1 MTTADLADLFTELG
15 IPADYGNAPPL
26 PSYAEATELTEI
38 GANIMGRMQQLTPA
52 SADAWRAMSQA
63 AAADKVTLLAVSGFR
78 SIDYQ
83 AMLIRRKLN
92 NGERIDDI
100 LKINVAPGFSQ
111 HHTGNA
117 MDIAT
122 PGYKPLLEEF
132 DESPAFQWLQAH
144 AADFGFSMSYP
155 RGNPEG
161 VIYEPWHWY
170 RADT

>member
-15 IPADYGNAPPL
+15 IPADYGDAPPL

-52 SADAWRAMSQA
+52 SADAWRAMSRA
-63 AAADKVTLLAVSGFR
+63 AAADKVTLLAISGFR

-92 NGERIDDI
+92 SGQRIHDI
-100 LKINVAPGFSQ
+100 LRVNVAPGFSQ